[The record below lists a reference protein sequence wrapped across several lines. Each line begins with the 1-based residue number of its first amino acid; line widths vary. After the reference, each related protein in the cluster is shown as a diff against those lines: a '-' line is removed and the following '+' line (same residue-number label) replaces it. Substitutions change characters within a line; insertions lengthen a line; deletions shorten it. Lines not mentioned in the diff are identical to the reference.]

1 MDEKNFYEMFMKAQ
15 NMIKSGNV
23 PPEIQKMM
31 KNGNI
36 PSEMQNMMKNGNI
49 PSEMQNMM
57 KNSNLS
63 QGFDSIKNS
72 DINNNDHNISAEHNG
87 SHISS
92 NIKSNGNNNSNS
104 NNNGY
109 GNCNSNSSNNSSS
122 NSNANNS
129 RYSNS
134 SSSSSSSSSGSG
146 NINNIN
152 NGSLDINTMMNIQK
166 MMSMLNSKSDDDLTN
181 LLFALKPYLR
191 NQKKEKIDEYVKLFR
206 MGKMAELWNKMNSQK

>member
-23 PPEIQKMM
+23 PPEIQSMM

-63 QGFDSIKNS
+63 QGFNGIKNS
-72 DINNNDHNISAEHNG
+72 DTNSNDNNISAKYNS

-92 NIKSNGNNNSNS
+92 NSNSNSSSNNNNSNS
-104 NNNGY
+104 NRN
-109 GNCNSNSSNNSSS
+109 NNSS
-122 NSNANNS
+122 
-129 RYSNS
+129 
-134 SSSSSSSSSGSG
+134 SG

-152 NGSLDINTMMNIQK
+152 SGNLDINTMMNIQK

-191 NQKKEKIDEYVKLFR
+191 NEKKEKIDEYVKLFR
-206 MGKMAELWNKMNSQK
+206 MGKMAELWNKMNGQK

>member
-36 PSEMQNMMKNGNI
+36 PSEMQNMMKN
-49 PSEMQNMM
+49 
-57 KNSNLS
+57 SNLS

-72 DINNNDHNISAEHNG
+72 DINSNDHNISAEHNG
-87 SHISS
+87 
-92 NIKSNGNNNSNS
+92 
-104 NNNGY
+104 
-109 GNCNSNSSNNSSS
+109 
-122 NSNANNS
+122 
-129 RYSNS
+129 
-134 SSSSSSSSSGSG
+134 SSGSG

>member
-1 MDEKNFYEMFMKAQ
+1 
-15 NMIKSGNV
+15 
-23 PPEIQKMM
+23 
-31 KNGNI
+31 
-36 PSEMQNMMKNGNI
+36 
-49 PSEMQNMM
+49 M

-72 DINNNDHNISAEHNG
+72 DINSNDHNISSEHNG
-87 SHISS
+87 SHKSS
-92 NIKSNGNNNSNS
+92 NIKSNGYSNHS
-104 NNNGY
+104 
-109 GNCNSNSSNNSSS
+109 SNSSNNSSS
-122 NSNANNS
+122 NSNTNNG
-129 RYSNS
+129 RYSN
-134 SSSSSSSSSGSG
+134 SSSSSGSG

>member
-23 PPEIQKMM
+23 PPEIQSMM

-36 PSEMQNMMKNGNI
+36 PSEMQNMMKNGN
-49 PSEMQNMM
+49 
-57 KNSNLS
+57 SN
-63 QGFDSIKNS
+63 D
-72 DINNNDHNISAEHNG
+72 
-87 SHISS
+87 
-92 NIKSNGNNNSNS
+92 
-104 NNNGY
+104 
-109 GNCNSNSSNNSSS
+109 SS
-122 NSNANNS
+122 NSNRNNNS
-129 RYSNS
+129 S
-134 SSSSSSSSSGSG
+134 SG

-191 NQKKEKIDEYVKLFR
+191 NEKKEKIDEYVKLFR
-206 MGKMAELWNKMNSQK
+206 MGKMAELWNKMNGQK

>member
-49 PSEMQNMM
+49 PSDMQNMM

-72 DINNNDHNISAEHNG
+72 DINSNDHNISSEHNG

-92 NIKSNGNNNSNS
+92 NIKSNGYSNHS
-104 NNNGY
+104 
-109 GNCNSNSSNNSSS
+109 SNSSNNSSS
-122 NSNANNS
+122 NSNTNNG
-129 RYSNS
+129 RYSN
-134 SSSSSSSSSGSG
+134 SSSSSGSG

>member
-36 PSEMQNMMKNGNI
+36 PSEMQNMMKN
-49 PSEMQNMM
+49 
-57 KNSNLS
+57 SNLS

-72 DINNNDHNISAEHNG
+72 DINSNDHNISAEHNG
-87 SHISS
+87 SHISN
-92 NIKSNGNNNSNS
+92 NIKINGNNNSNI
-104 NNNGY
+104 
-109 GNCNSNSSNNSSS
+109 SNNSYSNRSSNSS

>member
-72 DINNNDHNISAEHNG
+72 DINSNDHNISSEHNG

-92 NIKSNGNNNSNS
+92 NIKSTGNNNSNIS
-104 NNNGY
+104 NNGY
-109 GNCNSNSSNNSSS
+109 SNHSSNSSNNSSS
-122 NSNANNS
+122 NSNTNNG

-134 SSSSSSSSSGSG
+134 SSSSGSGSG

>member
-36 PSEMQNMMKNGNI
+36 PSEMQNMMKN
-49 PSEMQNMM
+49 
-57 KNSNLS
+57 SNLS

-72 DINNNDHNISAEHNG
+72 DINSNDHNISSEHNG
-87 SHISS
+87 GHISS
-92 NIKSNGNNNSNS
+92 NIKSNGNNNSN
-104 NNNGY
+104 
-109 GNCNSNSSNNSSS
+109 
-122 NSNANNS
+122 
-129 RYSNS
+129 
-134 SSSSSSSSSGSG
+134 SSSGSG

>member
-36 PSEMQNMMKNGNI
+36 PSEMQNMMKN
-49 PSEMQNMM
+49 
-57 KNSNLS
+57 SNLS

-72 DINNNDHNISAEHNG
+72 DINSNDHNISSEHNG

-104 NNNGY
+104 SNNSYSNRS
-109 GNCNSNSSNNSSS
+109 SNSSNNSSS

>member
-23 PPEIQKMM
+23 PPEIQT
-31 KNGNI
+31 
-36 PSEMQNMMKNGNI
+36 MMKNGNI

-63 QGFDSIKNS
+63 QGFNGIKNS
-72 DINNNDHNISAEHNG
+72 DTNSNDNNISAKYNS

-92 NIKSNGNNNSNS
+92 NSN
-104 NNNGY
+104 
-109 GNCNSNSSNNSSS
+109 
-122 NSNANNS
+122 
-129 RYSNS
+129 SNS
-134 SSSSSSSSSGSG
+134 SSSSSNNNNNNNNSNSNRNNNSSSG

-191 NQKKEKIDEYVKLFR
+191 NEKKEKIDEYVKLFR
-206 MGKMAELWNKMNSQK
+206 MGKMAELWNKMNGQK

>member
-23 PPEIQKMM
+23 PPEIQ
-31 KNGNI
+31 
-36 PSEMQNMMKNGNI
+36 NMMKNGNI

-63 QGFDSIKNS
+63 QGFNGIKNS
-72 DINNNDHNISAEHNG
+72 DT
-87 SHISS
+87 
-92 NIKSNGNNNSNS
+92 
-104 NNNGY
+104 
-109 GNCNSNSSNNSSS
+109 NSNSSNNSNFNS
-122 NSNANNS
+122 NSNSNINSNSNRNNNNS
-129 RYSNS
+129 NNS
-134 SSSSSSSSSGSG
+134 SSG

-191 NQKKEKIDEYVKLFR
+191 NEKKEKIDEYVKLFR
-206 MGKMAELWNKMNSQK
+206 MGKMAELWNKMNGQK

>member
-36 PSEMQNMMKNGNI
+36 PSEMQNMMKNGSI

-72 DINNNDHNISAEHNG
+72 DINSDDHNISAEHNG

-92 NIKSNGNNNSNS
+92 NIKSTGNNNSN
-104 NNNGY
+104 
-109 GNCNSNSSNNSSS
+109 
-122 NSNANNS
+122 
-129 RYSNS
+129 
-134 SSSSSSSSSGSG
+134 SSSGSG

>member
-1 MDEKNFYEMFMKAQ
+1 
-15 NMIKSGNV
+15 
-23 PPEIQKMM
+23 
-31 KNGNI
+31 
-36 PSEMQNMMKNGNI
+36 MMKNGNI

-72 DINNNDHNISAEHNG
+72 DINSNDHNISAEHNG
-87 SHISS
+87 
-92 NIKSNGNNNSNS
+92 
-104 NNNGY
+104 
-109 GNCNSNSSNNSSS
+109 
-122 NSNANNS
+122 
-129 RYSNS
+129 
-134 SSSSSSSSSGSG
+134 SSGSG

>member
-36 PSEMQNMMKNGNI
+36 PSEMQNMMKNT
-49 PSEMQNMM
+49 
-57 KNSNLS
+57 NSN
-63 QGFDSIKNS
+63 D
-72 DINNNDHNISAEHNG
+72 
-87 SHISS
+87 
-92 NIKSNGNNNSNS
+92 NSNS
-104 NNNGY
+104 N
-109 GNCNSNSSNNSSS
+109 SNRNNNSS
-122 NSNANNS
+122 
-129 RYSNS
+129 
-134 SSSSSSSSSGSG
+134 SG

>member
-72 DINNNDHNISAEHNG
+72 DINNNDHNISSEHNG
-87 SHISS
+87 SHMS
-92 NIKSNGNNNSNS
+92 NNNSNS
-104 NNNGY
+104 G
-109 GNCNSNSSNNSSS
+109 
-122 NSNANNS
+122 
-129 RYSNS
+129 
-134 SSSSSSSSSGSG
+134 SGSG

>member
-23 PPEIQKMM
+23 PPEIQ
-31 KNGNI
+31 
-36 PSEMQNMMKNGNI
+36 SMMKNGNI

-63 QGFDSIKNS
+63 QGFNGIKNS
-72 DINNNDHNISAEHNG
+72 DTNSNGNNISAKYNS

-92 NIKSNGNNNSNS
+92 NSN
-104 NNNGY
+104 
-109 GNCNSNSSNNSSS
+109 SNNSSS
-122 NSNANNS
+122 SNNNS
-129 RYSNS
+129 S
-134 SSSSSSSSSGSG
+134 SG

-152 NGSLDINTMMNIQK
+152 SGSLDINTMMNIQK

-191 NQKKEKIDEYVKLFR
+191 NEKKEKIDEYVKLFR
-206 MGKMAELWNKMNSQK
+206 MGKMAELWNKMNGQK